1 MNSRFRRSVVF
12 LLTLA
17 FAVFAVGCSTKSSTP
32 LGPLAVQ
39 GVSERPGSSGVAAAV
54 DPSTNGGF
62 YPLAVGNR
70 WHLSR
75 VFTLDYHG
83 LGADTIRTSTD
94 RVNIGTETRSD
105 RTYFVEEETSTQD
118 SRPGEVF
125 QSWSRYRQDR
135 SGLYYPDV
143 CTCEP
148 PVLDTAGDRL
158 LPRAVA
164 SPVPAMGNIGMGLS
178 RRVAPKDQEAFDRAL
193 IELSSRMDRMRSAI
207 ARSTQA
213 LAGTSGR
220 PGGADSGEVALL
232 RYPLHVGESWQIRP
246 DFDLIWTVEGVE
258 RLETP
263 AGGFPAYRI
272 GVSVPQGGPEDFAR
286 IWFGRAGQLAYRIHI
301 EVTEGYPGAGWTADE
316 TEMVD
321 RLSISR

>member
-1 MNSRFRRSVVF
+1 MSSRSVGPAF
-12 LLTLA
+12 PLIGLA
-17 FAVFAVGCSTKSSTP
+17 FAVLAVGCSTKSSSTP
-32 LGPLAVQ
+32 LEPLSVTGA
-39 GVSERPGSSGVAAAV
+39 SDRFGVAAAG
-54 DPSTNGGF
+54 PSASSVF

-75 VFTLDYHG
+75 VFTLNYND

-94 RVNIGTETRSD
+94 RVIIGTETVSG

-125 QSWSRYRQDR
+125 QWWTRYRQDR
-135 SGLYYPDV
+135 SGLYYRDV
-143 CTCEP
+143 CLCEP
-148 PVLDTAGDRL
+148 PILDEADDRL
-158 LPRAVA
+158 PLRAVSSSA
-164 SPVPAMGNIGMGLS
+164 ATVENMGMGLS
-178 RRVAPKDQEAFDRAL
+178 RRVAPEQREAFNRAL
-193 IELSSRMDRMRSAI
+193 IELNSRMERMRLAV
-207 ARSTQA
+207 ARTSHA

-246 DFDLIWTVEGVE
+246 DFDLTWTVEGVE

-272 GVSVPQGGPEDFAR
+272 SVSIPYGGPEDFAR
-286 IWFGRAGQLAYRIHI
+286 IWFGRAGQLAYHIHFG
-301 EVTEGYPGAGWTADE
+301 EGGLTGDE
-316 TEMVD
+316 TEVVD
-321 RLSISR
+321 EVSISR